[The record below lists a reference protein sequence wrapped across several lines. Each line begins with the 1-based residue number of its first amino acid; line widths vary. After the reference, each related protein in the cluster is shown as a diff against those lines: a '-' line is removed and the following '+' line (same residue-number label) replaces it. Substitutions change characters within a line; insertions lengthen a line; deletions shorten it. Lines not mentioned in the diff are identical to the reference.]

1 MMASKPMLEKMLL
14 QAAGLLDL
22 TENTVKGCRVAVDL
36 EQLPEMDEDLWRVLA
51 HVSEARRTLRYL
63 RQAVL
68 RAIEAQ
74 PELWQDEEDEAS

>member
-1 MMASKPMLEKMLL
+1 MASKPMLEKMLL

-74 PELWQDEEDEAS
+74 PELWEDEEDDEAS

>member
-1 MMASKPMLEKMLL
+1 MASKPMLEKMLL

-63 RQAVL
+63 PQAVL
-68 RAIEAQ
+68 RAMEAQ
-74 PELWQDEEDEAS
+74 PELWDDEDEEAS

>member
-1 MMASKPMLEKMLL
+1 MLEKMLL

-68 RAIEAQ
+68 RAMEAQ

>member
-1 MMASKPMLEKMLL
+1 MASKPMLEKMLL

-36 EQLPEMDEDLWRVLA
+36 EQIPEMDEDLWRVLA

-74 PELWQDEEDEAS
+74 PELWEDEEDKAS

>member
-1 MMASKPMLEKMLL
+1 MASKPMLEKMLL

-51 HVSEARRTLRYL
+51 HVSEARRVLRYL

-68 RAIEAQ
+68 RAMEAQ
-74 PELWQDEEDEAS
+74 PELWDDEEDEAS

>member
-1 MMASKPMLEKMLL
+1 MASKPMLEKMLL

-36 EQLPEMDEDLWRVLA
+36 EQIPEMDEDLWRVLA

-74 PELWQDEEDEAS
+74 PELWQDEEDKAS

>member
-1 MMASKPMLEKMLL
+1 
-14 QAAGLLDL
+14 
-22 TENTVKGCRVAVDL
+22 
-36 EQLPEMDEDLWRVLA
+36 VLA
-51 HVSEARRTLRYL
+51 HVSEARRVLRYL

>member
-1 MMASKPMLEKMLL
+1 MASKPMLEKMLL

-51 HVSEARRTLRYL
+51 HISEARRTLRYL

-74 PELWQDEEDEAS
+74 PELWQDEEDE

>member
-1 MMASKPMLEKMLL
+1 MASKPMLEKMLL

-74 PELWQDEEDEAS
+74 PELWQDEEEDEAS

>member
-1 MMASKPMLEKMLL
+1 MASKPMLEKMLL

>member
-1 MMASKPMLEKMLL
+1 MASKPMLEKMLL

-74 PELWQDEEDEAS
+74 PELWQDEDEEAS

>member
-1 MMASKPMLEKMLL
+1 MASKPMLEKMLL

-22 TENTVKGCRVAVDL
+22 TENTVKGCSVAVDL
-36 EQLPEMDEDLWRVLA
+36 EQIPEMDEDLWRVLA

-74 PELWQDEEDEAS
+74 PELWDDEDEEAS

>member
-1 MMASKPMLEKMLL
+1 MASKPMLEKMLL

-68 RAIEAQ
+68 RAMEAQ

>member
-1 MMASKPMLEKMLL
+1 MASKPMLEKMLL

-22 TENTVKGCRVAVDL
+22 TENTVKGCCVAVDL

-51 HVSEARRTLRYL
+51 HISEARRTLRYL

-74 PELWQDEEDEAS
+74 PELWEDEEDKAS

>member
-1 MMASKPMLEKMLL
+1 MASKPMLEKMLL

-36 EQLPEMDEDLWRVLA
+36 EQIPEMDEDLWRVLA

-68 RAIEAQ
+68 RAMEAQ
-74 PELWQDEEDEAS
+74 PELWGDEEDKAS

>member
-1 MMASKPMLEKMLL
+1 
-14 QAAGLLDL
+14 
-22 TENTVKGCRVAVDL
+22 
-36 EQLPEMDEDLWRVLA
+36 MDEDLWRVLA

-74 PELWQDEEDEAS
+74 PELWQDDDEEAS

>member
-1 MMASKPMLEKMLL
+1 MASKPMLEKMLL

-74 PELWQDEEDEAS
+74 PELWEDEDDE

>member
-1 MMASKPMLEKMLL
+1 MASKPMLEKMLL

-74 PELWQDEEDEAS
+74 PELWEDEEDEAS

>member
-1 MMASKPMLEKMLL
+1 MASKPMLEKMLL

-68 RAIEAQ
+68 RAMEAQ
-74 PELWQDEEDEAS
+74 PELWDDEDEEAS

>member
-1 MMASKPMLEKMLL
+1 MLEKMLL

-51 HVSEARRTLRYL
+51 HVSEARRTVRYL

-68 RAIEAQ
+68 RAMEAQ